1 MQKTGGPSALP
12 APAALAKN
20 PSVEEIE
27 KYEGMLVEMNDVA
40 CTTYNAD
47 MRQVGTDAGVG
58 VDYGIMGPE
67 AFADGAL
74 IAGKT
79 ATIRGIVRFSRGN
92 YRISPRNEGDMIP
105 NP

>member
-1 MQKTGGPSALP
+1 
-12 APAALAKN
+12 
-20 PSVEEIE
+20 
-27 KYEGMLVEMNDVA
+27 
-40 CTTYNAD
+40 
-47 MRQVGTDAGVG
+47 

-92 YRISPRNEGDMIP
+92 SRISPRNEGDMIP